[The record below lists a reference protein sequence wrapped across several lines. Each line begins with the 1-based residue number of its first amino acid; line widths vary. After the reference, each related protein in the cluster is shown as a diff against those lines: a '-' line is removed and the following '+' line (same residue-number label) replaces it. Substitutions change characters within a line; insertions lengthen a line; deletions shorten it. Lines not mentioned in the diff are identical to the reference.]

1 MSRTNS
7 LVHLVII
14 TLCCFFISECVN
26 LVMGVRV
33 SLVLWCTGG
42 LGCGFGH
49 CVWLWSCVGTVSG
62 GCGPAVRWEGRNHP
76 SSSPPALPQF
86 THENFSRKLR
96 EMFSTLLV
104 LNCDTVSCSA
114 ICDEF
119 LNYSQM

>member
-1 MSRTNS
+1 MAEVVVVGT
-7 LVHLVII
+7 V
-14 TLCCFFISECVN
+14 C
-26 LVMGVRV
+26 
-33 SLVLWCTGG
+33 
-42 LGCGFGH
+42 GCGPVWLLCVVVGLCGC
-49 CVWLWSCVGTVSG
+49 CVWLWACVGTVSG

-96 EMFSTLLV
+96 EMFSTLV

-119 LNYSQM
+119 LKYLQNNFGHY